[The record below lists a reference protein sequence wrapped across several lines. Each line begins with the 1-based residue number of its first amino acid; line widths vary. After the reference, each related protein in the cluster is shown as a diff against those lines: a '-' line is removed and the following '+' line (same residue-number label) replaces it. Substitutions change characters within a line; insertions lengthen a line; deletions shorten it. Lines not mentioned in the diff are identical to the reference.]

1 MEWKHCPHSA
11 NQAPAASAAHPE
23 KTEQARTSLK
33 LMSAPLQVHDFDLQ
47 GIWSLDTVFILLKLQ
62 LDIPALNLRAQ
73 LNHRSHNMSS
83 DPTTRGKKKRARVGE
98 RKKKRAGGEGGKTV
112 SNEKA
117 MIAFLSLQMTVSTS
131 MTCSGQGH
139 LEMTR

>member
-1 MEWKHCPHSA
+1 MESIVRLRSENTINTNPINCVPLLCCVS
-11 NQAPAASAAHPE
+11 E
-23 KTEQARTSLK
+23 TEQAHTSLQ

-47 GIWSLDTVFILLKLQ
+47 GVWSLDTEFIFLKLQ
-62 LDIPALNLRAQ
+62 LDIPALNLRVQ
-73 LNHRSHNMSS
+73 LNHRSHNMSGN
-83 DPTTRGKKKRARVGE
+83 PTTGGKKRVKTWSGE
-98 RKKKRAGGEGGKTV
+98 RGKTV